1 MSVPPNLVR
10 HLCKI
15 MLQWSPLWLATTAAS
30 TALGFGYILFFKED
44 VWVASQALIIRDEV
58 GGTMNRQGR
67 FDNKESLKAAQDTIL
82 EIARNP
88 QVVQQALKSQLPADA
103 PPITEKDVNGF
114 IGGQLSVRSPKGSEF
129 GTTEI
134 FYVDVRHNEQEQ
146 AIQLNQAICTALE
159 RRLQDI
165 RMTRYLGIVNELKY
179 ALDIAKEEQA
189 TATEHLKKI
198 ENDVGENLTDL
209 RSLTD
214 SPSAGG
220 TAKLLLDQL
229 ASERR
234 QAESQTRQHQ
244 EELRFL
250 ELLED
255 DPARVLVAPSNVLNS
270 QPGLKRLCE
279 GLVDSQ
285 LQELQLSGRFT
296 DAHPSIRAAKIAR
309 EAIRVQLGTE
319 LKLARA
325 SLQSE
330 INVTEQRVKS
340 LDEQI
345 QKSQDRFAE
354 LANIR
359 ADYANA
365 LAEVRNRTSII
376 EQIERDLAAADAN
389 RRAADQSSLITR
401 IDSPVLSDK
410 PIGPGAKTLLLAA
423 IMAGFL
429 SGVGLILLVAPIDL
443 GIRHG
448 RRWSDHIY
456 AAHQAAGR
464 PATEPSP
471 AELASA
477 LSPAPNSAPLPA
489 TSLPTP
495 QPLAATSAQGSQP
508 SQPQPAVAPGPTAVD
523 RRTSNP
529 AAAPTASPSSQP
541 TSAPAPTTK
550 VGPAVATLEIATP
563 QNASALNKPVTPL
576 IDQSTVNASP
586 SAPLSPTSAASPATA
601 SKAPSGPAL
610 TSTVHPSTASAP
622 TATKPATSESPPA
635 GKAPSHLAATA
646 KPASVAANSAK
657 VETAEL
663 ILDKRLSMIATEISA
678 RSANAEV
685 SQRRRDKSAADAE
698 GQTAQSTA
706 QQSTAADAAATRRR
720 PLPETESE
728 SNGERRTRPRLPP
741 AAIFTTSAD
750 GKPASFGDPVKL
762 AT

>member
-10 HLCKI
+10 HLCKV

-30 TALGFGYILFFKED
+30 TALGLGYILFFKED

-88 QVVQQALKSQLPADA
+88 QVVQQALKSQLPANA
-103 PPITEKDVNGF
+103 PPITEKDVNSF

-134 FYVDVRHNEQEQ
+134 FYVDVRHNEQEK
-146 AIQLNQAICTALE
+146 AVQLNQAICTALE

-179 ALDIAKEEQA
+179 ALDIAKEQQA
-189 TATEHLKKI
+189 TATEKLKKI

-250 ELLED
+250 DVLED
-255 DPARVLVAPSNVLNS
+255 DPSRVLVAPSNVLNS

-330 INVTEQRVKS
+330 INVTEQRVKL

-429 SGVGLILLVAPIDL
+429 SGVGLVLLFAPIDL
-443 GIRHG
+443 GIHHG

-464 PATEPSP
+464 AVAEPSP

-477 LSPAPNSAPLPA
+477 ISPPPVSSPLSSTSQPPIQPA
-489 TSLPTP
+489 TAS
-495 QPLAATSAQGSQP
+495 AAQGVQTTPSQLQPQLQLQP
-508 SQPQPAVAPGPTAVD
+508 SVASATTAVD
-523 RRTSNP
+523 RRTSTSAAAATILSSSPPSEVPTPTKPLTSSAAATQPASTPHKP
-529 AAAPTASPSSQP
+529 AALTPTHAVATSSPQAPISTNHTSPKTTSPPAILPTATSPTASKNAMSASAPVAKTAASLTGTASIALTGSNSGNEETVELPLDKKLSMIAAEISFRSSNTDGSKRQRDKSSAELEGQ
-541 TSAPAPTTK
+541 TSAPANPK
-550 VGPAVATLEIATP
+550 KSSDVPAI
-563 QNASALNKPVTPL
+563 
-576 IDQSTVNASP
+576 
-586 SAPLSPTSAASPATA
+586 
-601 SKAPSGPAL
+601 
-610 TSTVHPSTASAP
+610 
-622 TATKPATSESPPA
+622 
-635 GKAPSHLAATA
+635 
-646 KPASVAANSAK
+646 
-657 VETAEL
+657 
-663 ILDKRLSMIATEISA
+663 
-678 RSANAEV
+678 
-685 SQRRRDKSAADAE
+685 
-698 GQTAQSTA
+698 
-706 QQSTAADAAATRRR
+706 RRR
-720 PLPETESE
+720 PSPESETET
-728 SNGERRTRPRLPP
+728 NGERRTRPRLPP
-741 AAIFTTSAD
+741 AAIFTTPAD
-750 GKPASFGDPVKL
+750 GKPASFGDPIKM